1 MMRVCAPL
9 PVRWAVGGLHAA
21 QYHPVTVSTLS
32 AGLSPEAAIMYD
44 TTDKAKELTASP
56 AYNILR
62 PETVESFF
70 YLWRVTGDPV
80 YQEWGW
86 R

>member
-1 MMRVCAPL
+1 
-9 PVRWAVGGLHAA
+9 
-21 QYHPVTVSTLS
+21 
-32 AGLSPEAAIMYD
+32 MYD
-44 TTDKAKELTASP
+44 SQDKAQEMTASP
-56 AYNILR
+56 SYNILR

-86 R
+86 KWVPLHTLAH

>member
-1 MMRVCAPL
+1 MIQVLC
-9 PVRWAVGGLHAA
+9 WC
-21 QYHPVTVSTLS
+21 T
-32 AGLSPEAAIMYD
+32 GLSPEVAVFYNSQD
-44 TTDKAKELTASP
+44 VNSELTPNP

-80 YQEWGW
+80 YREWGW
-86 R
+86 KCAASETPPSDHYLAPLK